1 MQFIRNYFNQTLIQY
16 SFKVFVTLSTS
27 SSSPKIATTV
37 LEPGAICVLPASC
50 IIEHTRFKERP
61 V

>member
-1 MQFIRNYFNQTLIQY
+1 M
-16 SFKVFVTLSTS
+16 TLSTS